1 MDKGNI
7 QIFNTAEGGKIE
19 VQLRDNTIWLDAH
32 LISNLFDVQRPAIV
46 KHINNIYKTEEL
58 DKNSTCSILEQVAS
72 DGRKRKMNLYNLD
85 VIISVGYRVNSRK
98 ATQFRQW
105 SNQILKNYLVK
116 GYAVN
121 EKRLQEKAQQL
132 QELKEVILLQE
143 KIVSEYS
150 LEPNETEGLIS
161 VIASYSKALD
171 MLDDYDHQ
179 RLQLPETGN
188 KEVFQINYKQA
199 RKAIDELG
207 RQTQFQGLFGR
218 EKDDSF
224 KSSLSTIYQT
234 FDGKDLYPT
243 TEEKAANLL
252 YFVVKNHSFTDGNK
266 RIAAFLFVWFLD
278 QNKLLIAKDGKK
290 RISDNALVAL
300 TLMIAESHPDAKDM
314 MIKLVV
320 NLLANNE

>member
-32 LISNLFDVQRPAIV
+32 LISSLFDVQRPAIV

-58 DKNSTCSILEQVAS
+58 NKNSTCSILEQVAS

-85 VIISVGYRVNSRK
+85 VIISVGYRVNSKK

-132 QELKEVILLQE
+132 QELKEVIKLQE

-179 RLQLPETGN
+179 RLQLPETGS

-199 RKAIDELG
+199 RKTIDELG

-278 QNKLLIAKDGKK
+278 QNKLLIAQDGKK